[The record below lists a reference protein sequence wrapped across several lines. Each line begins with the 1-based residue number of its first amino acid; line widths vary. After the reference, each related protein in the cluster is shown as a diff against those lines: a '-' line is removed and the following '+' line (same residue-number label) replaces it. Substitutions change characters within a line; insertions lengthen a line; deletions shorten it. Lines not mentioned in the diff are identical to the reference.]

1 MAPPLHQPHDHL
13 FRLVF
18 ADPQETAAFL
28 RARLPDSHQRGILW
42 ASLRRA
48 AGSFIDQELRDSVTD
63 LLFEVRSAAA
73 APRQWLY
80 LLFEHQSQPD
90 RWITLRLLRYCCR
103 IWENDRRDYP
113 DEQYL
118 RPVLPLV
125 FYQGEHHWHYA
136 IELAESFPPALRGQP
151 WVPRFC
157 PLLLDQTRMAPAAVA
172 GELLGRLLQLAMMHT
187 FKQELGDARKR
198 IAPLLWE
205 LQRKPTHGGVD
216 YYQAFMEYIVKTG
229 PADTLEALGELLRRL
244 APELRGDLMTCGEI
258 LRREGELK
266 GRQEGRREGRLE
278 GRQEGELKG
287 RREGRLETIDGFLR
301 AGVKWPVIQS
311 ATGIDEHTYRTLKRD
326 AANGTEQ
333 AAPRQ

>member
-1 MAPPLHQPHDHL
+1 MASTLHQPHDHL

-18 ADPQETAAFL
+18 ADPEETAAFL
-28 RARLPDSHQRGILW
+28 RARLPDSYQGGILW
-42 ASLRRA
+42 SSLRRA
-48 AGSFIDQELRDSVTD
+48 AGSFVDQELRGSVTD

-103 IWENDRRDYP
+103 IWENDRRDHP

-172 GELLGRLLQLAMMHT
+172 GELLGRCCNW
-187 FKQELGDARKR
+187 R
-198 IAPLLWE
+198 
-205 LQRKPTHGGVD
+205 
-216 YYQAFMEYIVKTG
+216 
-229 PADTLEALGELLRRL
+229 
-244 APELRGDLMTCGEI
+244 
-258 LRREGELK
+258 
-266 GRQEGRREGRLE
+266 
-278 GRQEGELKG
+278 
-287 RREGRLETIDGFLR
+287 
-301 AGVKWPVIQS
+301 
-311 ATGIDEHTYRTLKRD
+311 
-326 AANGTEQ
+326 
-333 AAPRQ
+333 

>member
-1 MAPPLHQPHDHL
+1 MASTLHQPHDHL

-18 ADPQETAAFL
+18 ADPEETAAFL
-28 RARLPDSHQRGILW
+28 RARLPDSYQGGILW
-42 ASLRRA
+42 SSLRRA
-48 AGSFIDQELRDSVTD
+48 AGSFVDQELRGSVTD

-90 RWITLRLLRYCCR
+90 RWMALRLLRYCCR
-103 IWENDRRDYP
+103 IWENDRRDHP

-172 GELLGRLLQLAMMHT
+172 GELHGRLLQLAMMHT
-187 FKQELGDARKR
+187 FEQELGEARKR
-198 IAPLLWE
+198 IAPLIGE
-205 LQRKPTHGGVD
+205 LKWKPTHGGVD
-216 YYQAFMEYIVKTG
+216 YYQAFLRYIVKTG

-266 GRQEGRREGRLE
+266 GRQEGRLEGRL
-278 GRQEGELKG
+278 EGELKG

-301 AGVKWPVIQS
+301 AGIKWPVIQS
-311 ATGIDEHTYRTLKRD
+311 ATGIDEPTYRALKRD

>member
-1 MAPPLHQPHDHL
+1 MASPLHQPHDHL

-18 ADPQETAAFL
+18 ADPEETAAFL
-28 RARLPDSHQRGILW
+28 RARLPGSHQRGILW

-48 AGSFIDQELRDSVTD
+48 AGSFIDQELRGSVTD

-90 RWITLRLLRYCCR
+90 RWMALRLLRYCCR
-103 IWENDRRDYP
+103 IWEADRRDYP

-172 GELLGRLLQLAMMHT
+172 GELHGRLLQLAMMHT
-187 FKQELGDARKR
+187 FEQELGEARKR
-198 IAPLLWE
+198 IAPLMRE
-205 LQRKPTHGGVD
+205 LRGEPTHGGVD
-216 YYQAFMEYIVKTG
+216 EV
-229 PADTLEALGELLRRL
+229 
-244 APELRGDLMTCGEI
+244 
-258 LRREGELK
+258 
-266 GRQEGRREGRLE
+266 
-278 GRQEGELKG
+278 
-287 RREGRLETIDGFLR
+287 
-301 AGVKWPVIQS
+301 VPV
-311 ATGIDEHTYRTLKRD
+311 G
-326 AANGTEQ
+326 
-333 AAPRQ
+333 